1 MGILVRL
8 IKAVIGAALLNKAV
22 RNAFIAS
29 LIKSGNWILRPS
41 TISRIMAFF
50 TNMIKS
56 TPGSSGP
63 NFLKSLFKVAAEL
76 ALLRFAKRSGF
87 SGQAA
92 LSALAAILLAMMKGR
107 EERPGTSSKMQKDQI
122 IDLDEYTIE
131 DDRHL

>member
-8 IKAVIGAALLNKAV
+8 LKAVIGAALLNKAV
-22 RNAFIAS
+22 RSAFIAS
-29 LIKSGNWILRPS
+29 LSKSVNWILRPS
-41 TISRIMAFF
+41 TISRITAFF
-50 TNMIKS
+50 TNLMKS
-56 TPGSSGP
+56 TPGSSGS

-92 LSALAAILLAMMKGR
+92 LSTLAAIWLAMKKDK
-107 EERPGTSSKMQKDQI
+107 EERPGTSSKRQKDQI

-131 DDRHL
+131 DDRH